1 MPALLILIT
10 VGLLI
15 GTWISGGT
23 IPMMIYYGLKAIS
36 PEYLYVTAL
45 FLTAI
50 VSICTGTSWGG
61 QQGLLVWHL
70 WELRLD

>member
-36 PEYLYVTAL
+36 PEYLYVTAYSLLLL
-45 FLTAI
+45 FPFVLEPL
-50 VSICTGTSWGG
+50 GG